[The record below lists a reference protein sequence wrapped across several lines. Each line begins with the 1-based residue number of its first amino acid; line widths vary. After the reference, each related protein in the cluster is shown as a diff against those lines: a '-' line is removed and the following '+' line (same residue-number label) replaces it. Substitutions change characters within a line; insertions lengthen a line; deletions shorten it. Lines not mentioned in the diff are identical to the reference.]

1 MKKFL
6 LKAGIAAAIL
16 AILLVGFNFL
26 YVNTEYYKD
35 LNDMGK
41 FREVPEHIDVVNF
54 GASHSEGAF
63 DWSDYSTFCGFNM
76 ALGSQTL
83 VGDEALFRYY
93 CDRLDENSVVILEI
107 MFKSLYEEE
116 SEGKPT
122 ATSIT
127 RYYQVLPRKY
137 MVHWDFID
145 AIQYRVLPVL
155 GNRQNALGAIL
166 KEWRGR
172 ENDGQQVTEFVLS
185 GEPTQVLADWS
196 REEMEKEG
204 ARRAS
209 VFMELSGEQKR
220 GVQYEA
226 LIRIIE
232 KCQEDHIQ
240 VILTTVPTL
249 PCFYE
254 NFDEAF
260 MERFYAD
267 VAEICEKYDLLYFDY
282 TGDERFLTDYRWFR
296 DTDHL
301 NQYGAKVFTELFLED
316 HAELFQFQ

>member
-16 AILLVGFNFL
+16 AILLIGFNFL

-63 DWSDYSTFCGFNM
+63 DWSDHTAFRGVNM

-93 CDRLDENSVVILEI
+93 CDRLDENSVVILEL

-116 SEGKPT
+116 PEGKPT

-137 MVHWDFID
+137 MVHWDLVD
-145 AIQYRVLPVL
+145 AIQYQYLPVL
-155 GNRQNALGAIL
+155 GNRQKALGAIL
-166 KEWRGR
+166 EEWGGKE
-172 ENDGQQVTEFVLS
+172 DAKQQVQYSVLS
-185 GEPTQVLADWS
+185 GEPTQVLTDWS
-196 REEMEKEG
+196 RKDMEKEG

-209 VFMELSGEQKR
+209 VFMELSGEQTK
-220 GVQYEA
+220 GAQYEA

-232 KCQEDHIQ
+232 ECLANHIK

-254 NFDEAF
+254 NFSEPF
-260 MERFYAD
+260 MEQFYSD
-267 VAEICEKYDLLYFDY
+267 VAEICEKYDLPYFDY
-282 TGDERFLTDYRWFR
+282 TGDERFLTDYRWYR

-316 HAELFQFQ
+316 HAELLQLH